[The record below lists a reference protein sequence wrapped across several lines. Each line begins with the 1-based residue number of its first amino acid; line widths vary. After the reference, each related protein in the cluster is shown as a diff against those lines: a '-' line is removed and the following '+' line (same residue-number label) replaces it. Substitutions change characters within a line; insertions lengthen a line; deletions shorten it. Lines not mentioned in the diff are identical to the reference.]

1 MDYDIDDIVADLR
14 NWIHQNIHLM
24 TLTDKA
30 ADELERLAEQNKKL
44 ITKCLHLETEVSR
57 LERLSN
63 G

>member
-1 MDYDIDDIVADLR
+1 MDEIAYQLR
-14 NWIHQNIHLM
+14 NWIHQSIHLM

-30 ADELERLAEQNKKL
+30 ADEIERLADQNKKL
-44 ITKCLHLETEVSR
+44 ITKCLHLETELAR